1 MIKAV
6 FRFRKGTKLAKA
18 AGKTKAAKKQAKDE
32 PVLLVVED
40 DPGLQKQFKWS
51 FDRYKVVIAGDR
63 ESALNEIRRHEPGVV
78 TLDLGLPPDPAN
90 ATEGLATLEQI
101 LQLAPHTK
109 VIVVTGNDDR
119 ENALKAVSMGAY
131 DYFQKPIDP
140 ETLGFVID
148 RAHHLYNLEMEN
160 NRLQHQL
167 GDDAPLEGVIA
178 ISPEMSK
185 LCRTIEKIAPTDIT
199 TLFLGESGTGKEV
212 LARALHD
219 LSDRRDGN
227 FIAINC
233 AAIPENLLE
242 SELFGY
248 EKGAFTGASQTT
260 KGKIEYAHK
269 GTFFLDELGDLPIAL
284 QAKLLRFLQER
295 VVERIGG
302 REEIPVDV
310 RIIGATHQN
319 LSKLIEAG
327 TFREDL
333 YYRLS
338 EVSIEIPPLRDRQ
351 GDAIVIGKKLFDR
364 FNKQNKLKLK
374 GFSPDALTAIDN
386 YRWPGNIREMENR
399 VKRGVI
405 MADGPFVTAEDLEI
419 EDSAKETMPL
429 NLKEVRETAEKL
441 VVVKAINMADHNIS
455 RAADLLGITRPTL
468 YTLMGKYSISE

>member
-1 MIKAV
+1 MSKTS
-6 FRFRKGTKLAKA
+6 KQESTNK
-18 AGKTKAAKKQAKDE
+18 KTKAAL

-51 FDRYKVVIAGDR
+51 FERYQVVIAEDR
-63 ESALNEIRRHEPGVV
+63 ESALNHLRQYEPAVV

-101 LQLAPHTK
+101 LQLAPDTK

-119 ENALKAVSMGAY
+119 ENALKAVAMGAY
-131 DYFQKPIDP
+131 DFFQKPIDP

-148 RAHHLYNLEMEN
+148 RAQHLHSLEKEN
-160 NRLQHQL
+160 NTLHQQL
-167 GDDAPLEGVIA
+167 GDDSPLEGVIA
-178 ISPEMSK
+178 ISPEMTK

-212 LARALHD
+212 LARALHQ

-248 EKGAFTGASQTT
+248 EKGAFTGAVQQT

-269 GTFFLDELGDLPIAL
+269 GTFFLDELGDLPQAL

-310 RIIGATHQN
+310 RVIGATHQD
-319 LSKLIEAG
+319 LSKLIEVG

-338 EVSIEIPPLRDRQ
+338 EVSIQIPPLRDRQ
-351 GDAIVIGKKLFDR
+351 GDAIVIARKLLDR
-364 FNKQNKLKLK
+364 FNKQNKRKVK
-374 GFSPDALTAIDN
+374 GFSPAALTAIDN

-399 VKRGVI
+399 VKRAVI
-405 MADGPFVTAEDLEI
+405 MADDKFVTAEDLEL
-419 EDSAKETMPL
+419 EESSKAAMPL
-429 NLKEVRETAEKL
+429 NLKEVRENAEKM
-441 VVVKAINMADHNIS
+441 VIIKAIKMADHNIS
-455 RAADLLGITRPTL
+455 RSAELLGVTRPTL
-468 YTLMGKYSISE
+468 YALMNKYSISE

>member
-1 MIKAV
+1 MTKAS
-6 FRFRKGTKLAKA
+6 K
-18 AGKTKAAKKQAKDE
+18 KTKADKSTPTQ

-63 ESALNEIRRHEPGVV
+63 EAALNEIRRHEPAVV

-109 VIVVTGNDDR
+109 IIVVTGNDDR
-119 ENALKAVSMGAY
+119 ENALKAVAMGAY
-131 DYFQKPIDP
+131 DFFQKPIDP

-148 RAHHLYNLEMEN
+148 RAHHLYSLEMEN
-160 NRLQHQL
+160 NELHQQL
-167 GDDAPLEGVIA
+167 SDESPLEGVIA
-178 ISPEMSK
+178 ISPEMNK

-212 LARALHD
+212 MARALHQ

-338 EVSIEIPPLRDRQ
+338 EVCIEIPPLRDRQ
-351 GDAIVIGKKLFDR
+351 GDAVVIARKLLDR
-364 FNKQNKLKLK
+364 FNKQNKLKIK
-374 GFSPDALTAIDN
+374 GFSPDALAAIDT

-399 VKRGVI
+399 VKRAVI
-405 MADGPFVTAEDLEI
+405 MADGARVTAEDLEI
-419 EDSAKETMPL
+419 EDASKNAMPL
-429 NLKEVRETAEKL
+429 NLKEVRESAEKM
-441 VVVKAINMADHNIS
+441 VIIKAIKMADHNIS
-455 RAADLLGITRPTL
+455 RAADLLGVTRPTL
-468 YTLMGKYSISE
+468 YNMMDKYSISE

>member
-1 MIKAV
+1 M
-6 FRFRKGTKLAKA
+6 AKA
-18 AGKTKAAKKQAKDE
+18 QKKTKADKSTETQ

-51 FDRYKVVIAGDR
+51 FERYKVVIAGDR
-63 ESALNEIRRHEPGVV
+63 ETALSEIRRHEPGVV

-109 VIVVTGNDDR
+109 IIVVTGNDDR
-119 ENALKAVSMGAY
+119 ENALKAVAMGAY
-131 DYFQKPIDP
+131 DFFQKPIDP

-148 RAHHLYNLEMEN
+148 RAHHLHSLEKEN
-160 NRLQHQL
+160 NKLHQQL
-167 GDDAPLEGVIA
+167 SDESPLEGIIS
-178 ISPEMSK
+178 ISPEMNK

-212 LARALHD
+212 LARALHQ

-295 VVERIGG
+295 IVERIGG

-319 LSKLIEAG
+319 LSKLIETG

-338 EVSIEIPPLRDRQ
+338 EVCIEIPPLRDRQ
-351 GDAIVIGKKLFDR
+351 GDAVVIAKTLLDR
-364 FNKQNKLKLK
+364 FNKQNKLKIK
-374 GFSPDALTAIDN
+374 GFSPDALAAIDS

-399 VKRGVI
+399 VKRAVI
-405 MADGPFVTAEDLEI
+405 MADGAHVTAEDLEI
-419 EDSAKETMPL
+419 EDASKNVMPL
-429 NLKEVRETAEKL
+429 NLKEVRESAEKM
-441 VVVKAINMADHNIS
+441 VIIKAIKMADHNIS

-468 YTLMGKYSISE
+468 YNMMDKYSISE